1 MGVDI
6 LKSILSNFVEEG
18 RESIVSH
25 FIGVLDF
32 STVFNCE
39 KVFQEKVGVDITP
52 VSNVVFTFAFYLLA
66 LKFVTKLFNTYI
78 LGADGNDDAEPV
90 VHMVNMGKAIFISL
104 AFGLLFS
111 KMMAIGD
118 EIANVIL
125 NVLKMKPLEFD
136 SVLSTLVDA
145 SYAIANMRTFSLLL
159 IIIFIVMTFVLTVTF
174 TLNAIQLIILRVGIS
189 FSAVGLLDSDEGV
202 FKPYIKKFFQICFAA
217 IIQLVC
223 YKLSLYALLNSSL
236 LFALTLLT
244 MALKAPAWLS
254 EFIMTNQGG
263 GGKLQQALY
272 SYSILRSFTRK
283 A

>member
-6 LKSILSNFVEEG
+6 LIAILSSLIDDAREG
-18 RESIVSH
+18 VSGY
-25 FIGVLDF
+25 FLDVLDF

-39 KVFQEKVGVDITP
+39 AVFQEKVGVDIAP
-52 VSNVVFTFAFYLLA
+52 VATVVYSFAFYLIA
-66 LKFVTKLFNTYI
+66 LKFVWKLFNTYM
-78 LGADGNDDAEPV
+78 LGADGNEDADPITHV
-90 VHMVNMGKAIFISL
+90 VNLGKALFISL

-111 KMMAIGD
+111 KMMSIGN
-118 EIANVIL
+118 EIAIKIL
-125 NVLKMKPLEFD
+125 AAIRLKPVQFD
-136 SVLSTLVDA
+136 SVIEAWFA
-145 SYAIANMRTFSLLL
+145 SSNIGLMALIMIIVYIIVSIVLAI
-159 IIIFIVMTFVLTVTF
+159 TF

-189 FSAVGLLDSDEGV
+189 FSAMGLLDSDEGV

-223 YKLSLYALLNSSL
+223 YKLSMYAISQFSYLWA
-236 LFALTLLT
+236 FTLVA

-254 EFIMTNQGG
+254 EFIMTNQSG

-272 SYSILRSFTRK
+272 SFSIMRSFRK

>member
-6 LKSILSNFVEEG
+6 LTSILSKFVEEG
-18 RESIVSH
+18 RESIVSG
-25 FIGVLDF
+25 FISVLDF

-39 KVFQEKVGVDITP
+39 EVFQEKVGVDITP

-90 VHMVNMGKAIFISL
+90 VHVVNMGKAIFISL

-111 KMMAIGD
+111 KMMAIGN

-136 SVLSTLVDA
+136 DVLESLPVFVVANVGVSSLV
-145 SYAIANMRTFSLLL
+145 L

-202 FKPYIKKFFQICFAA
+202 FKPYMKKFFQICFAA

>member
-6 LKSILSNFVEEG
+6 LTSILSKFVEEG
-18 RESIVSH
+18 RESIVSG
-25 FIGVLDF
+25 FISVLDF

-39 KVFQEKVGVDITP
+39 EVFQEKVGVDITP

-90 VHMVNMGKAIFISL
+90 VHVVNMGKAIFVSL

-111 KMMAIGD
+111 KMMAIGN

-136 SVLSTLVDA
+136 DVLESLPVFVVANVGVSSLV
-145 SYAIANMRTFSLLL
+145 L

-202 FKPYIKKFFQICFAA
+202 FKPYMKKFFQICFAA